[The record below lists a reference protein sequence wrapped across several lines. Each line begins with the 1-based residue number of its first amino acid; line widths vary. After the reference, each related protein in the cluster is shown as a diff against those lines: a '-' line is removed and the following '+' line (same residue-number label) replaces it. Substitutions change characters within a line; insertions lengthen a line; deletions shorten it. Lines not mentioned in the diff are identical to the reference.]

1 MSCAILLLP
10 VVRFFKSSNP
20 IRKSKV
26 LFVPVLGL
34 THSEVFC
41 DKWWLVPKTHERICL
56 IRSDVQVLFCDR
68 ALCASMVYVNPT
80 LSITH
85 THTFSSNCFFWCN
98 CRGRGGGD
106 EIDWHFHLW
115 IGAPAK
121 CHLKSSFFRVLES
134 GFLGLLNWCYY
145 GSKNFVQFNKEVH
158 VHFSLK
164 IQISSCSVSARLFV
178 LGVSNGVATPNMIH
192 SAYCQSYDL
201 LLWPT

>member
-1 MSCAILLLP
+1 MLGEYTNKKMAAASSCQLQNNTMIQTRCDP
-10 VVRFFKSSNP
+10 SSF
-20 IRKSKV
+20 RVYLSM
-26 LFVPVLGL
+26 GL

-85 THTFSSNCFFWCN
+85 THTFSSNCFF
-98 CRGRGGGD
+98 GAIVGEGGD

-121 CHLKSSFFRVLES
+121 CHLKSSFFRILES
-134 GFLGLLNWCYY
+134 G
-145 GSKNFVQFNKEVH
+145 
-158 VHFSLK
+158 
-164 IQISSCSVSARLFV
+164 V
-178 LGVSNGVATPNMIH
+178 LGF
-192 SAYCQSYDL
+192 
-201 LLWPT
+201 